1 MESTAAAGRTSP
13 HPVPARR
20 LDNIRASCDNCS
32 RSKVRC
38 SKEQPK
44 CQRCIHQGVSC
55 IYSPSQRVRRRPL
68 QESMVES
75 PRRNNLSRETSFN
88 KPIGSHDSHVMNS
101 LHHNELGNHNINHDD
116 KTRDHVHGFDMD
128 FDRTPIAA
136 DFHQAFSEQS
146 MFPADVDSPWGGL
159 IPTFDEPPH
168 LAWQFEQPGPFY
180 DLDPHFLPR
189 FNRGEGAKSPQSP
202 LSHAR
207 FDENT
212 TSSSSYGHQCS
223 ELATSTIQK
232 LDIPMIP
239 CSLASNNTS
248 TAAAAM
254 IAAATSSVSGT
265 SGTATPILSSRSSQ
279 APRRGSRSF
288 EIILRDNRAAL
299 DDMLTILQCPC
310 TVKAELVFLVTAV
323 CSRVLSWYEA
333 SLERSSSGC
342 SISSAATASNAST
355 SSSSTSAGSTATT
368 MNSNASSSPFF
379 DWVSIPSIRMGA
391 YALDH
396 EHSERMVAQLI
407 QTELTKVKE
416 VIDAFARTYCN
427 RNDGPSKYGPHGL
440 VNEDSE
446 DKLHL
451 ALEAFLRSRLR
462 AAVRAAREHLS

>member
-1 MESTAAAGRTSP
+1 MPTMRPSG
-13 HPVPARR
+13 
-20 LDNIRASCDNCS
+20 C
-32 RSKVRC
+32 
-38 SKEQPK
+38 
-44 CQRCIHQGVSC
+44 C

-68 QESMVES
+68 RDPMIEAPQ
-75 PRRNNLSRETSFN
+75 RNNLARETSFN
-88 KPIGSHDSHVMNS
+88 KPISSHDSRIING
-101 LHHNELGNHNINHDD
+101 LHHNELGNHNINNDD
-116 KTRDHVHGFDMD
+116 KMRDRVHGFDMD
-128 FDRTPIAA
+128 FDRTPTAA
-136 DFHQAFSEQS
+136 DSHQAFSEPS
-146 MFPADVDSPWGGL
+146 MFPVDVDSPWGGL

-168 LAWQFEQPGPFY
+168 LAWQFEQHGPFY
-180 DLDPHFLPR
+180 DLDPHFPPR
-189 FNRGEGAKSPQSP
+189 FNRGESAKSPQSP
-202 LSHAR
+202 LSHVR

-212 TSSSSYGHQCS
+212 TASNNSYGHQCS

-239 CSLASNNTS
+239 CSLVSNHNSTTS
-248 TAAAAM
+248 SAMITAAA
-254 IAAATSSVSGT
+254 S
-265 SGTATPILSSRSSQ
+265 SGTATPILSSQSSQ

-288 EIILRDNRAAL
+288 EIILRDNRTAL

-355 SSSSTSAGSTATT
+355 SSSSTSAGSTAATT
-368 MNSNASSSPFF
+368 SSNASSSPFF

-427 RNDGPSKYGPHGL
+427 RGDGPSKYGSHGL

>member
-1 MESTAAAGRTSP
+1 MESAAAGDTSP
-13 HPVPARR
+13 HSVPVRR

-68 QESMVES
+68 REPIVET
-75 PRRNNLSRETSFN
+75 PRRIDSARENAFN
-88 KPIGSHDSHVMNS
+88 KTITSHDSHIMNS
-101 LHHNELGNHNINHDD
+101 LHHHGPGNNNINHDG
-116 KTRDHVHGFDMD
+116 KMRERLHGFDMD
-128 FDRTPIAA
+128 FDRAPTAA
-136 DFHQAFSEQS
+136 NSHHAFSELS
-146 MFPADVDSPWGGL
+146 MFQTDIDSPWGGL
-159 IPTFDEPPH
+159 ITTLDEPPH
-168 LAWQFEQPGPFY
+168 IPWQQFEQPSPFH
-180 DLDPHFLPR
+180 DLDPHFPPR
-189 FNRGEGAKSPQSP
+189 FNRGEGTKSPQSP
-202 LSHAR
+202 LRQAPLEEIITKST
-207 FDENT
+207 N
-212 TSSSSYGHQCS
+212 YGHQCS
-223 ELATSTIQK
+223 ELATTTIQK
-232 LDIPMIP
+232 LDIPMLP
-239 CSLASNNTS
+239 CSSVSNNPN
-248 TAAAAM
+248 AAAAM
-254 IAAATSSVSGT
+254 IAAMSSSVSDA
-265 SGTATPILSSRSSQ
+265 SGTAAPVLSSLSSQ

-299 DDMLTILQCPC
+299 DDMLTILQCSC

-333 SLERSSSGC
+333 SLERSSS
-342 SISSAATASNAST
+342 SSNNSSTPTASNTST
-355 SSSSTSAGSTATT
+355 SSSSISAGTTAATT
-368 MNSNASSSPFF
+368 SSNASSSPFF
-379 DWVSIPSIRMGA
+379 DWVFIPSIRMGA

-416 VIDAFARTYCN
+416 VIDAFARTYCHHS
-427 RNDGPSKYGPHGL
+427 DGPSKYGPHGL

-462 AAVRAAREHLS
+462 AVVRAAREHLS